1 MAPNKRGEDGLVLIL
16 RGNLNSNF
24 ETHEWHAFHG
34 FPVRFLKKFAASS
47 ETMSLKSAKNSKLK
61 VQEIDVNEWE
71 KLSEFDRLQLLNQLV
86 DKRPKVSE
94 KKAPK

>member
-1 MAPNKRGEDGLVLIL
+1 
-16 RGNLNSNF
+16 
-24 ETHEWHAFHG
+24 
-34 FPVRFLKKFAASS
+34 
-47 ETMSLKSAKNSKLK
+47 MSLKSAKNSKLK

-71 KLSEFDRLQLLNQLV
+71 KLSEFDRLQLLNELV